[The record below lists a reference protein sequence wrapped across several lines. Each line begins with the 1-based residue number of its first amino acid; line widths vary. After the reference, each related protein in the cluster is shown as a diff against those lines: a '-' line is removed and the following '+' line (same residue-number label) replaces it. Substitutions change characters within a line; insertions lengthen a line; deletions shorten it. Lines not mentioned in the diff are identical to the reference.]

1 MVTEMNTGQS
11 TWIAHESIDYV
22 HGHRHT
28 LPIKLAQ
35 VNYAVAPINDLTSV
49 VVHDPMA
56 DGGSTCIGG
65 FVAAVII
72 VEIITAQMGN
82 FLLHHCVESSNCL
95 MHNIGNLVSC
105 CNGLA
110 QTGQWAR
117 WKSAPLLCWL
127 VEVLLVDR
135 EMIFVELFDQIIAIL

>member
-1 MVTEMNTGQS
+1 MVTEMLGYSNTGQS

-49 VVHDPMA
+49 VFRDPMA
-56 DGGSTCIGG
+56 DGGNACIGG

-72 VEIITAQMGN
+72 VEIITAQVGN
-82 FLLHHCVESSNCL
+82 FLLHHCVESPNCL
-95 MHNIGNLVSC
+95 MHNIVSLVRY
-105 CNGLA
+105 GEMEIGATVVLA
-110 QTGQWAR
+110 SSST
-117 WKSAPLLCWL
+117 
-127 VEVLLVDR
+127 
-135 EMIFVELFDQIIAIL
+135 II